1 MIGVVDLAASTLH
14 DPYRHAALRDQM
26 AAHLFQ
32 IIHVSHSRF
41 SRVRNVSD
49 WCYYKLKRHKAQVV
63 FLASA
68 EAQRACSSLSYDL
81 RYAKNP

>member
-1 MIGVVDLAASTLH
+1 MVDLAASTLP
-14 DPYRHAALRDQM
+14 DSYRHAVLQVQM

-49 WCYYKLKRHKAQVV
+49 WCYYKLKQHKAQVV
-63 FLASA
+63 FLGTA
-68 EAQRACSSLSYDL
+68 EAQRACPSLSFAL